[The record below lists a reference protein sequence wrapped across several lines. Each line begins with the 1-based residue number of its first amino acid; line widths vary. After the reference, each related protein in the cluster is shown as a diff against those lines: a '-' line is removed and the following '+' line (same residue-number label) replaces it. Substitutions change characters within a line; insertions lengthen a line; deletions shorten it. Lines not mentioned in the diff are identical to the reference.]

1 MKSVFS
7 PKFIFDFLVV
17 FLYLFPLTPSW
28 MYGLTTRMTSAMIA
42 IIVLLIKRNKVKQV
56 FKNMNKKHLRISL
69 LCLCSCFFLL
79 LITNALNASSFPDN
93 LIFKLSYFLYIIV
106 FVIVFSV
113 FCLVEFDTAID
124 FLKVYGAIFIV
135 QFVAVM
141 TAVVSTEVRL
151 LLYNLFYYGDDR
163 FEKSIVW
170 GTRIMGIALH
180 SATGSVTCA
189 TGAVLIA
196 YIFLKKKIGLS
207 LFLFLYG
214 IVFLTTMFIGR
225 TGTIVEA
232 VIFLYTIL
240 MGGQNLLRKI
250 VPMLF
255 FELLLTYTLT
265 EVMSKND
272 SGNAETVMKWITSP
286 LDSDSRMNSMSGIN
300 RHLPEFSSEFIFG
313 TGVMRGHTPGHAYV
327 ESDSGYVMI
336 ISSLGIVGAFLFYFS
351 YFCLFTSSRLKLMK
365 PSIKYY
371 FLLIIIC
378 AYVIE
383 YKEPFMLKHTFP
395 FMLVYLAFYD
405 RRITQSTK
413 KYLAANVTKRSE
425 FEGK

>member
-1 MKSVFS
+1 MKFVIS

-17 FLYLFPLTPSW
+17 FLYLFPMTPTW
-28 MYGLTTRMTSAMIA
+28 MHGLTTRITSAMIA
-42 IIVLLIKRNKVKQV
+42 IFVLLIKREKVKQV
-56 FKNMNKKHLRISL
+56 VKSMNIKHLRTSL

-79 LITNALNASSFPDN
+79 LITNAINVSSYPDN

-106 FVIVFSV
+106 FVIVFSF
-113 FCLVEFDTAID
+113 FCLIEFDTAID

-141 TAVVSTEVRL
+141 SAVVSTEVRL

-189 TGAVLIA
+189 TGAVLVA
-196 YIFLKKKIGLS
+196 YIFLKRQIGLS

-214 IVFLTTMFIGR
+214 LVFLTTMFIGR

-232 VIFLYTIL
+232 FIFLYTVM
-240 MGGQNLLRKI
+240 MGGRNLFKRVI
-250 VPMLF
+250 PITF
-255 FELLLTYTLT
+255 FGLLLTYTLT

-272 SGNAETVMKWITSP
+272 SGSAETVMKWITSP
-286 LDSDSRMNSMSGIN
+286 LDTESRMNSMSGIN

-336 ISSLGIVGAFLFYFS
+336 ISSLGIIGAILFYFS
-351 YFCLFTSSRLKLMK
+351 YFSLFTSSRLKTMK

-378 AYVIE
+378 VYVIE

-395 FMLVYLAFYD
+395 FMLVYLAFYE
-405 RRITQSTK
+405 RVMTQSTK
-413 KYLAANVTKRSE
+413 KQLITNVTRR
-425 FEGK
+425 

>member
-1 MKSVFS
+1 MKFVIS

-17 FLYLFPLTPSW
+17 FLYLFPMTPTW
-28 MYGLTTRMTSAMIA
+28 MHGLTTRITSAMIA
-42 IIVLLIKRNKVKQV
+42 IFVLLIKREKVKQV
-56 FKNMNKKHLRISL
+56 VKSMNIKHLRTSL

-79 LITNALNASSFPDN
+79 LITNAINVSSYPDN

-106 FVIVFSV
+106 FVIVFSF
-113 FCLVEFDTAID
+113 FCLIEFDTAID

-141 TAVVSTEVRL
+141 SAVVSTEVRL

-189 TGAVLIA
+189 TGAVLVA
-196 YIFLKKKIGLS
+196 YIFLKRQIGLS

-214 IVFLTTMFIGR
+214 LVFLTTMFIGR

-232 VIFLYTIL
+232 FIFLYTVM
-240 MGGQNLLRKI
+240 MGGRNLFKRVI
-250 VPMLF
+250 PITF
-255 FELLLTYTLT
+255 FGLLLTYTLT

-272 SGNAETVMKWITSP
+272 SGSAETVMKWITSP
-286 LDSDSRMNSMSGIN
+286 LDTESRMNSMSGIN

-313 TGVMRGHTPGHAYV
+313 TGVMRGHTPGQAYV

-336 ISSLGIVGAFLFYFS
+336 ISSLGIIGAILFYFS
-351 YFCLFTSSRLKLMK
+351 YFSLFTSSRLKTMK

-378 AYVIE
+378 VYVIE

-395 FMLVYLAFYD
+395 FMLVYLAFYE
-405 RRITQSTK
+405 RVMTQSTK
-413 KYLAANVTKRSE
+413 KQLITNVTRR
-425 FEGK
+425 